1 MQNCLL
7 RPSRTKNRK
16 HSGPGLGQL
25 DGAQSR
31 QVIGETWFFLFRRS
45 WASDPNVA
53 QMPTGTGTFRE
64 KTMKGKIICDIY
76 HRLGEAFLISAQI
89 F

>member
-1 MQNCLL
+1 VVFAHPPM
-7 RPSRTKNRK
+7 
-16 HSGPGLGQL
+16 
-25 DGAQSR
+25 
-31 QVIGETWFFLFRRS
+31 

-53 QMPTGTGTFRE
+53 QVPTGTGTFRE
-64 KTMKGKIICDIY
+64 KTMKDKIICDIY